1 MNKQGNKDE
10 LGAGDEPASV
20 SVTAER
26 VAQNPAHG
34 AATGKV
40 TDVLAALVSAQEELT
55 RLVAAS
61 TTVLAARKAVAGAQA
76 LASAYPD
83 DPVVRFKLLELKE
96 TAGDFH
102 GLYEQW
108 SELLASNPGDL
119 RIVRYCSG
127 HLVRERRID
136 EALALIDRSI
146 PEALDDWRSGMTRA
160 EMLADIRAHDQ
171 SDALFARLIEIHDR
185 RELRIAFCKRLTKR
199 GLLSEAFDVISPLVN
214 TLAQDTKAGQLAA
227 AVADDHAFYSRLEPD
242 AGFQGQDIRM
252 VALKHAILSFRNRM
266 LPQRQA
272 DDPLSIALVTGSLGP
287 GGAERQLTRLA
298 CHLRRLSL
306 ADTPRADAADAP
318 RTGNIGAVEVLV
330 KQYTKTAESETQRS
344 ADFFL
349 GTLQDG
355 GVPVTEINAL
365 PAVSVAHQDIESPKL
380 RRLLEKLPA
389 PVHYGVTRLTPLL
402 RERRF
407 DVVSL
412 WQDGTCLIGALAA
425 LLAGVPVIHLVF
437 RGLPP
442 NIRTDRD
449 RPEYAVLYRAL
460 AEIPGVHFVTNS
472 ISGAEE
478 YARWLGLPLERIQIL
493 YNGVTELSAD
503 GTTEERQKWETFA
516 SSTADATETIGGVFR
531 LEADKRPLLWI
542 KMAARYLKDRPG
554 ARFVLVGD
562 GRLQDKATA
571 LVAELGLKDR
581 LLFAGLSTQ
590 VGFWYSKMDAKV
602 LLSRFEG
609 LPNVLIEA
617 QLLGT
622 AVLSTPAGGAGECF
636 VDGMTGHLL
645 ESADHPN
652 LVVACERLAALV
664 DEFQADPARSER
676 ARQRA
681 RLLFSVNAMVG
692 RFIELCVLA
701 DSTGEDK
708 AGNDVLEA
716 ECAEPA
722 QPGTQTVK
730 TESA

>member
-1 MNKQGNKDE
+1 MNNQGNKNQ
-10 LGAGDEPASV
+10 LSAGEAPAPI

-26 VAQNPAHG
+26 GAPAP
-34 AATGKV
+34 ATGATAGSV
-40 TDVLAALVSAQEELT
+40 IDVLAALVSAQEELT

-61 TTVLAARKAVAGAQA
+61 TTVLAARKAATGAQA
-76 LASAYPD
+76 LAKAYPD
-83 DPVVRFKLLELKE
+83 DPVIRFKLLELRE
-96 TAGDFH
+96 VAGDFD

-108 SELLASNPGDL
+108 KALLATNPGDL

-127 HLVRERRID
+127 HLVRERRIE
-136 EALALIDRSI
+136 EALALIDRAV
-146 PEALDDWRSGMTRA
+146 PENLDDWRSGMARA
-160 EMLADIRAHDQ
+160 DMLADIRAHEQ
-171 SDALFARLIEIHDR
+171 SDALFKQLIARHDR

-199 GLLSEAFDVISPLVN
+199 GLLSEAFGTISPLLS
-214 TLAQDTKAGQLAA
+214 TLAHDSKAGQLAA
-227 AVADDHAFYSRLEPD
+227 TVADDHAFYSGLEPD
-242 AGFQGQDIRM
+242 AGFEGLDIRM
-252 VALKHAILSFRNRM
+252 VALKHAILSFRNRV
-266 LPQRQA
+266 LPARQA
-272 DDPLSIALVTGSLGP
+272 GDPTSIALVTGSLGP

-298 CHLRRLSL
+298 CNLRRLAL
-306 ADTPRADAADAP
+306 ADAP
-318 RTGNIGAVEVLV
+318 HTDAAAPLAAKVAAVEVLV
-330 KQYTKTAESETQRS
+330 KQYTKAPDSEARHN

-349 GTLQDG
+349 ETLQEG

-365 PAVSVAHQDIESPKL
+365 PAISVAHQNIDNPTL

-389 PVHYGVTRLTPLL
+389 PVHYGVTRLAPLL

-460 AEIPGVHFVTNS
+460 AEIPGVQFVSNS

-493 YNGVTELSAD
+493 YNGVTEL
-503 GTTEERQKWETFA
+503 GTEGTAEDRQTWDTFA

-542 KMAARYLKDRPG
+542 KLAARYLKERPG
-554 ARFVLVGD
+554 ARFVLVGN
-562 GRLQDKATA
+562 GRLQDKASA
-571 LVAELGLKDR
+571 LVEELGLKDR

-590 VGFWYSKMDAKV
+590 VGFWYAKMDAKV

-636 VDGMTGHLL
+636 VDGTTGHLL

-652 LVVACERLAALV
+652 LAMACERLATLV
-664 DEFQADPARSER
+664 DAFQADPARRER

-692 RFIELCVLA
+692 RFVELCVLA
-701 DSTGEDK
+701 ESSSEDK
-708 AGNDVLEA
+708 AGKA
-716 ECAEPA
+716 A
-722 QPGTQTVK
+722 PGACSAGVAKPSTQSAK